1 MPGRKRGRLPIE
13 AYALRLLR
21 IRPRSRRE
29 LEARLLRHGYTPE
42 AVQEVLEKFAR
53 AGLVD
58 DAAFARDW
66 VRTRMLRGM
75 GDVAIVKELVG
86 RFRVPEAVAREAVAE
101 VFDEEAAYSRTRELL
116 SRWWERLNRDPRGR
130 RKLYER
136 AWRRGIP
143 SAWVER
149 FLRETAED

>member
-1 MPGRKRGRLPIE
+1 M
-13 AYALRLLR
+13 
-21 IRPRSRRE
+21 
-29 LEARLLRHGYTPE
+29 
-42 AVQEVLEKFAR
+42 QEVLEKFAR

-130 RKLYER
+130 WKLYER